1 MFHWICPECGR
12 EIAPTVR
19 ECPACDPK
27 AVVAEPAL
35 VGVVEA
41 PARALN
47 VEAPAHA
54 LSIEAPARALGDHVD
69 APPRALSLE
78 VLPRAVNGALARF
91 RPPEFMAVEAPA
103 PVVPDDSDELPQL
116 TPSPFAGNNSLGE
129 LAMVIG
135 LLDDATPDP
144 AMAAKIPL
152 SLWAAP
158 SAPKGRILELTPAP
172 VTHHPA
178 LPLRASGRTTLERQP
193 ALVETRAELRLPESR

>member
-47 VEAPAHA
+47 
-54 LSIEAPARALGDHVD
+54 LEAPARGLGDHVD

-135 LLDDATPDP
+135 LLDDTTPDP
-144 AMAAKIPL
+144 AMAAKIPV

-172 VTHHPA
+172 VTRHPA
-178 LPLRASGRTTLERQP
+178 LPLPASGRTTLERQP
-193 ALVETRAELRLPESR
+193 ALVET

>member
-41 PARALN
+41 PTRALN
-47 VEAPAHA
+47 VEAPTRA
-54 LSIEAPARALGDHVD
+54 LNVEAPTRALNLEAPARGSGDHVD

-78 VLPRAVNGALARF
+78 VLPRAVNGALTRF

-116 TPSPFAGNNSLGE
+116 TPSPFAGNSSLGE
-129 LAMVIG
+129 L
-135 LLDDATPDP
+135 
-144 AMAAKIPL
+144 
-152 SLWAAP
+152 
-158 SAPKGRILELTPAP
+158 
-172 VTHHPA
+172 
-178 LPLRASGRTTLERQP
+178 
-193 ALVETRAELRLPESR
+193 